1 MNQGNKVRGARLKLR
16 LWALD
21 KPPVQGD
28 RARCRLGSC
37 RQDSCESGLGPGA
50 WAVQCSERKGRSVA
64 LTAGVGGGTNLRSQ
78 RWGHQQVMWARSFQK
93 RAKLLGFWSLLG
105 FKS

>member
-1 MNQGNKVRGARLKLR
+1 M
-16 LWALD
+16 
-21 KPPVQGD
+21 
-28 RARCRLGSC
+28 
-37 RQDSCESGLGPGA
+37 
-50 WAVQCSERKGRSVA
+50 QCSERKGKLVA
-64 LTAGVGGGTNLRSQ
+64 VMAGVGGGTNLRSQ